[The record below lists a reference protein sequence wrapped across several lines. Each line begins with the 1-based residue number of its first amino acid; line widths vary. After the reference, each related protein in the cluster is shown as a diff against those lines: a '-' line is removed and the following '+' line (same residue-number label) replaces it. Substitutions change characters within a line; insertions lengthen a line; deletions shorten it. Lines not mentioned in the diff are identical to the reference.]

1 MLSPMEPRWIERLE
15 RKAPWLGVPN
25 LPMFFAVMTG
35 VVGGL
40 SYIKPEFR
48 ERLILEGWAL
58 GAEPWRAL
66 TFLLVPPQIS
76 SPLWLGLWLIVFYAY
91 AVRLEA
97 AWGDFRF
104 TLYSLIG
111 AASLVVGALLTGSV
125 VSNGLFQT
133 SLFLAFARMNPN
145 FEVLVFFVIPARMR
159 HLAILAWVMLLLEL
173 VGSSNGGR
181 LVLLLSLV
189 NYALFFGPEHW
200 RDLSLYI
207 RRKRAGF

>member
-1 MLSPMEPRWIERLE
+1 MEPRWIERLE
-15 RKAPWLGVPN
+15 RKAPWLALPN
-25 LPMFFAVMTG
+25 LPMFLAVMSG

-91 AVRLEA
+91 ATRLEA

-111 AASLVVGALLTGSV
+111 AASLVVAAILTGSV

-133 SLFLAFARMNPN
+133 SLFLAFARLNPN

-159 HLAILAWVMLLLEL
+159 HLAIIAWLLLAFEL
-173 VGSSNGGR
+173 LASPIAGK

-189 NYALFFGPEHW
+189 NYALFFGPEHR
-200 RDLSLYI
+200 RDLGLWL